1 MIRLNS
7 IESAIL
13 HIANMNNNVK
23 NFIYQE
29 WDEKLTDEQK
39 FDVMIQAVE
48 MQNQASYK
56 EKIKMYFF

>member
-48 MQNQASYK
+48 MQNDICHK
-56 EKIKMYFF
+56 GKN

>member
-1 MIRLNS
+1 MNS

-29 WDEKLTDEQK
+29 WNEELTDEQK

-48 MQNQASYK
+48 MQNDICHK
-56 EKIKMYFF
+56 GKN

>member
-1 MIRLNS
+1 MNN

-56 EKIKMYFF
+56 EKIKRYFF

>member
-29 WDEKLTDEQK
+29 WNEKLTDEQK

-48 MQNQASYK
+48 MQNDICHK
-56 EKIKMYFF
+56 GKN

>member
-1 MIRLNS
+1 MNNS
-7 IESAIL
+7 ESAML
-13 HIANMNNNVK
+13 HIANMDKNVK

-48 MQNQASYK
+48 MQNDIDNRGENK
-56 EKIKMYFF
+56 NE